1 MKKYFGIEILR
12 FLTSLA
18 VLFYHYR
25 HFFNPF
31 NSESELKYTV
41 AQTDLPFKNLLDIF
55 YENGILGVQ
64 VFYTISGFVFTY
76 IYYYFYQTT
85 SYKTFFLNR
94 FARLYPLHFATLILV
109 TLLQIISNSSLGN
122 FQIYQ
127 FNDLYHF
134 ILHLFFISSWGFE
147 QGHSF
152 NGPIW
157 SVSVEILIYIIFF
170 LSLLLIKKYKI
181 YLIIIFSLLLLS
193 IDKLINY
200 ESLFLEC
207 ARLFFSGSLVYF
219 IVQNQNIKKYLLILS
234 ILLIFLSFLGN
245 FKIYL
250 FCPSVLLLFIQLD
263 NYLNY
268 EKIKN
273 LFYKLGNL
281 TYAIYLL
288 HVPMQLLIILAFGY
302 FSIPDTIF
310 TNELFFISFI
320 LILLLIS
327 NICFIRYEKPL
338 NKKIRKIFG

>member
-31 NSESELKYTV
+31 NSDSVLKYN
-41 AQTDLPFKNLLDIF
+41 AAKTDLPFINLLNVF

-76 IYYYFYQTT
+76 IYYHFYQTT

-109 TLLQIISNSSLGN
+109 TLLQIISSSSYGN

-170 LSLLLIKKYKI
+170 LLLMLIKKYKI
-181 YLIIIFSLLLLS
+181 YFIIIFSLLLLS

-250 FCPSVLLLFIQLD
+250 FCPSVLLLFIQID

-288 HVPMQLLIILAFGY
+288 HVPVQLLIILAFGY
-302 FSIPDTIF
+302 FGIPDAIF
-310 TNELFFISFI
+310 TNELFFLSFI

-338 NKKIRKIFG
+338 NRKIRKIFG

>member
-31 NSESELKYTV
+31 NSDSVLKYN
-41 AQTDLPFKNLLDIF
+41 AAKTDLPFINLLNVF

-76 IYYYFYQTT
+76 IYYHFYQTT

-109 TLLQIISNSSLGN
+109 TLLQIISSSSYGN

-170 LSLLLIKKYKI
+170 LLLMLIKKYKI
-181 YLIIIFSLLLLS
+181 YFIIIFSLLLLS

-250 FCPSVLLLFIQLD
+250 FCPSVLL
-263 NYLNY
+263 
-268 EKIKN
+268 
-273 LFYKLGNL
+273 
-281 TYAIYLL
+281 
-288 HVPMQLLIILAFGY
+288 
-302 FSIPDTIF
+302 
-310 TNELFFISFI
+310 
-320 LILLLIS
+320 
-327 NICFIRYEKPL
+327 
-338 NKKIRKIFG
+338 

>member
-31 NSESELKYTV
+31 NSDSVLKYN
-41 AQTDLPFKNLLDIF
+41 AAKTDLPFINLLNVF

-76 IYYYFYQTT
+76 IYYHFYQTT

-109 TLLQIISNSSLGN
+109 TLLQIISSSSYGN

-170 LSLLLIKKYKI
+170 LLLMLIKKYKI
-181 YLIIIFSLLLLS
+181 YFIIIFSLLLLS

-268 EKIKN
+268 EKVKN

-288 HVPMQLLIILAFGY
+288 HVPMQILIILTFGY
-302 FSIPDTIF
+302 LSIPDTIF

-320 LILLLIS
+320 LILLLVS
-327 NICFIRYEKPL
+327 NLCFNRYEKPL
-338 NKKIRKIFG
+338 NKKIRKKFG

>member
-12 FLTSLA
+12 FLTALA

-31 NSESELKYTV
+31 NSESELKYAATKI
-41 AQTDLPFKNLLDIF
+41 DLPFINLLNVF
-55 YENGILGVQ
+55 YDNGILGVQ

-76 IYYYFYQTT
+76 IYYHFYQTT

-109 TLLQIISNSSLGN
+109 ALLQFISNSSLGN

-134 ILHLFFISSWGFE
+134 MLHIFFISSWGFE
-147 QGHSF
+147 QDHSF

-170 LSLLLIKKYKI
+170 FSLLLIKKYKI
-181 YLIIIFSLLLLS
+181 YFIIIFSLLLLMV
-193 IDKLINY
+193 DKLINY

-219 IVQNQNIKKYLLILS
+219 IIQKQNFKGFLFIIS
-234 ILLIFLSFLGN
+234 ILLITLSFFGN

-250 FCPSVLLLFIQLD
+250 FCPSLLLFFIQLD

-288 HVPMQLLIILAFGY
+288 HVPMQILIILTFDY
-302 FSIPDTIF
+302 FNIQDNVF

-320 LILLLIS
+320 LILLLVS
-327 NICFIRYEKPL
+327 NLCFNRFEKPL
-338 NKKIRKIFG
+338 NKKIRKKFV

>member
-31 NSESELKYTV
+31 NSDSVLKYS
-41 AQTDLPFKNLLDIF
+41 AAKTDLPFINLLNVF

-76 IYYYFYQTT
+76 IYYHFYQTT

-109 TLLQIISNSSLGN
+109 TLLQIISSSSYGN

-170 LSLLLIKKYKI
+170 LLLLLIKKYKI
-181 YLIIIFSLLLLS
+181 YFIIIFSLLLLS

-219 IVQNQNIKKYLLILS
+219 IVQNQNIKKYLLIFS
-234 ILLIFLSFLGN
+234 ILLISLSFLGN

-268 EKIKN
+268 EKVKN

-288 HVPMQLLIILAFGY
+288 HVPMQILIILTFGY
-302 FSIPDTIF
+302 LSIPDTIF

-320 LILLLIS
+320 LILLLVS
-327 NICFIRYEKPL
+327 NICFNRYEKPL
-338 NKKIRKIFG
+338 NKKIRKKFG

>member
-1 MKKYFGIEILR
+1 M
-12 FLTSLA
+12 
-18 VLFYHYR
+18 
-25 HFFNPF
+25 
-31 NSESELKYTV
+31 
-41 AQTDLPFKNLLDIF
+41 
-55 YENGILGVQ
+55 
-64 VFYTISGFVFTY
+64 FYTISGFVFTY
-76 IYYYFYQTT
+76 IYYHFYQTT

-94 FARLYPLHFATLILV
+94 SARLYPLHFATLILV
-109 TLLQIISNSSLGN
+109 TLLQIISSSSYGN

-170 LSLLLIKKYKI
+170 LLLLLIKKYKI
-181 YLIIIFSLLLLS
+181 YFIIIFSLLLLS
-193 IDKLINY
+193 IDKLINQ

-219 IVQNQNIKKYLLILS
+219 IVQNQNIKKYLLIFS
-234 ILLIFLSFLGN
+234 ILLISLSFLGN

-268 EKIKN
+268 EKVKN

-288 HVPMQLLIILAFGY
+288 HVPMQILIILTFGY
-302 FSIPDTIF
+302 LSIPDTIF

-320 LILLLIS
+320 LILLLVS
-327 NICFIRYEKPL
+327 NICFNRYEKPL
-338 NKKIRKIFG
+338 NKKIRKKFG

>member
-1 MKKYFGIEILR
+1 M
-12 FLTSLA
+12 
-18 VLFYHYR
+18 
-25 HFFNPF
+25 
-31 NSESELKYTV
+31 
-41 AQTDLPFKNLLDIF
+41 
-55 YENGILGVQ
+55 
-64 VFYTISGFVFTY
+64 FYTISGFVFTY
-76 IYYYFYQTT
+76 IYYHFYQTT

-109 TLLQIISNSSLGN
+109 TLLQIISSSSYGN

-170 LSLLLIKKYKI
+170 LLLLLIKKYKI
-181 YLIIIFSLLLLS
+181 YFIIIFSLLLLS
-193 IDKLINY
+193 IDKLINH

-219 IVQNQNIKKYLLILS
+219 IVQNQNIKKYLLIFS
-234 ILLIFLSFLGN
+234 ILLISLSFLGN

-268 EKIKN
+268 EKVKN

-288 HVPMQLLIILAFGY
+288 HVPMQILIILTFGY
-302 FSIPDTIF
+302 LSIPDTIF

-320 LILLLIS
+320 LMYFSFKYLLQQ
-327 NICFIRYEKPL
+327 IREATKQK
-338 NKKIRKIFG
+338 NQKKIWLIFNRKNFYKVKIIPNTVTADTAATLKARFLFLSIFFSSLILDNRSVSLTLIVVF